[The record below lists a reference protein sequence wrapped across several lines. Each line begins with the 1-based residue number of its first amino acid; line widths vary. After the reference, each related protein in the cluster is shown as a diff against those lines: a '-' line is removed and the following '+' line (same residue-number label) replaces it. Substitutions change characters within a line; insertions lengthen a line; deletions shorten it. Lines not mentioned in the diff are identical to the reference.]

1 MDNLYN
7 PSVWL
12 DNKRHCL
19 LFLRET
25 PQNVEFVQHV
35 DRTVTLLRME
45 HDAFHHTCTQD
56 ASISVASFVDTLL
69 GTARNG
75 VVITPAARFA
85 LTQVNSSTPNKEANM
100 AAKIPTKPTGKV
112 APKKPAPAKQEPLPL
127 DTAKVMSGPTA
138 KNPDSKVS
146 PVDPDHGVHPVPGG
160 AVKTVPVAPAK
171 PAPALAPKRLTV
183 AQAAAMEAPVSSLE
197 QVINE
202 EPTEAPAP
210 DLAMMMMKAPRATA
224 EPDFL
229 REAQQIV
236 NAATAQAAQMVQEAK
251 DLLEVAVKKTEEK
264 RALDDARAEAKK
276 ILDKAKAEVAKIR
289 AAVAKLGGKKPRGK
303 AKAEGEAKAARTVYD
318 IEDFKGRKITKLV
331 EPVVRGDSARGALT
345 VTVANCKSTDEAL
358 EYQGATPAFIM
369 KMVEGGLI
377 SVE

>member
-1 MDNLYN
+1 M
-7 PSVWL
+7 
-12 DNKRHCL
+12 
-19 LFLRET
+19 
-25 PQNVEFVQHV
+25 
-35 DRTVTLLRME
+35 
-45 HDAFHHTCTQD
+45 
-56 ASISVASFVDTLL
+56 
-69 GTARNG
+69 
-75 VVITPAARFA
+75 
-85 LTQVNSSTPNKEANM
+85 
-100 AAKIPTKPTGKV
+100 
-112 APKKPAPAKQEPLPL
+112 
-127 DTAKVMSGPTA
+127 
-138 KNPDSKVS
+138 
-146 PVDPDHGVHPVPGG
+146 
-160 AVKTVPVAPAK
+160 
-171 PAPALAPKRLTV
+171 

-202 EPTEAPAP
+202 EPTGAPAP
-210 DLAMMMMKAPRATA
+210 DLPRAT

-369 KMVEGGLI
+369 KMVERGLI